1 LLSLINRF
9 RLLKRSEHR
18 AAWALAVGADA
29 LQIAV
34 FPLFAA
40 GGLSPADAALD
51 LAVGALLTRLLG
63 WHWAFLPSLLAELMP
78 GFDLFPTWTAA
89 VYFVTRSHVQTG
101 DPEIETRPQTYPP
114 EPEILPPLR

>member
-1 LLSLINRF
+1 MLSLF
-9 RLLKRSEHR
+9 EQFKLLKQSEHR
-18 AAWALAVGADA
+18 LAWAIALAADA
-29 LQIAV
+29 LQIAI

-51 LAVGALLTRLLG
+51 LVVATLLARLLG
-63 WHWAFLPSLLAELMP
+63 WHWAFLPSLLAELAP

-89 VYFVTRSHVQTG
+89 VYFVTRARAHSQ
-101 DPEIETRPQTYPP
+101 